1 MNKRAN
7 IYLNIFGVISFI
19 LTIILIT
26 LSLRLET
33 LSYHTPY
40 ILRMLV
46 TLLGFICGIIFIS
59 IESFLFILMKN
70 RYRLI
75 EIGYVLIEIVLAV
88 LISAKIPFAFFIVLP
103 ILNVGRNLL
112 RISLVDKLYIPKEF
126 NRYCKM
132 FGIKIKD
139 FPKKRTTTR
148 KKTIDI
154 PVDDTVYNKKTK
166 TSKKHAEAVSI

>member
-7 IYLNIFGVISFI
+7 LYLNIFGVISFI
-19 LTIILIT
+19 LTIVLIT
-26 LSLRLET
+26 FSLRLET

-40 ILRMLV
+40 YLRMLV
-46 TLLGFICGIIFIS
+46 TLIGFICGIIFIS

-70 RYRLI
+70 KYRLS
-75 EIGYVLIEIVLAV
+75 EIGYILVEIVLAV
-88 LISAKIPFAFFIVLP
+88 LISAKVPFSFFIVLP
-103 ILNVGRNLL
+103 VLNITRNLL

-139 FPKKRTTTR
+139 FPKKRSTTI
-148 KKTIDI
+148 KKKAVGIS
-154 PVDDTVYNKKTK
+154 VADTYNKKTTTKKK
-166 TSKKHAEAVSI
+166 TASATSM